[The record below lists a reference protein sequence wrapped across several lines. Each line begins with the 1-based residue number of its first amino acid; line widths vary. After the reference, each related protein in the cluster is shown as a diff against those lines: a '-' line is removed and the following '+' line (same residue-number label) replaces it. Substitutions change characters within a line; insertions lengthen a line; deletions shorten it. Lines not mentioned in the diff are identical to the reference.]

1 MEAFYFLK
9 KSLFL
14 QAFTKLVPTMWIWSS
29 WNYPIKNLVQA
40 RNSFPSTFHVTQK
53 LHLWPLLKCLLM
65 LENKR
70 KFRTYFFL
78 CIYQLSCECKHY
90 NWGHGYSFIFMAIP
104 LNISDEFN
112 WWYDLELS
120 LLFNWNDKCFDMLF
134 FVFWLTHYLALDN
147 LECQIR
153 DEKSLDWVKLLD
165 FYKIQITRFF

>member
-1 MEAFYFLK
+1 
-9 KSLFL
+9 
-14 QAFTKLVPTMWIWSS
+14 
-29 WNYPIKNLVQA
+29 
-40 RNSFPSTFHVTQK
+40 
-53 LHLWPLLKCLLM
+53 
-65 LENKR
+65 
-70 KFRTYFFL
+70 
-78 CIYQLSCECKHY
+78 
-90 NWGHGYSFIFMAIP
+90 MAIP

-112 WWYDLELS
+112 WWYDLESS